1 LILLLTNILLLRK
14 LIAMNT
20 NSFLLPH
27 LLMDIM
33 PMSMYS
39 RTWAATEC
47 SR

>member
-1 LILLLTNILLLRK
+1 MILLLTNILLLRK

-27 LLMDIM
+27 LFMDMM

-39 RTWAATEC
+39 RVTAAKGLC
-47 SR
+47 